1 MSSKNLWTRLIKGL
15 LHSSDDDT
23 ANRYRILRRN
33 IFILMILITIIPL
46 IIMAVI
52 YQHEY
57 QASLKKE
64 IVNPLQTL
72 VNKTKHSFELFLEER
87 LSVIRFIASSYSFEE
102 LSDQKTLNCIFK
114 ALMDEYCCLID
125 LGLINKKG
133 IQLSY
138 IGPYE
143 FLGKNYSKQSWF
155 QEVVVK
161 GNYISDVF
169 MGYRQFPHVA
179 IAVLRRTEEGR
190 YLILRATIDTSKF
203 DNIIASMG
211 LDQGSDAF
219 LINREGILQTP
230 SRFYGKILDQY
241 PVPFPRGNYGTI
253 VVEEADPQNRKMLV
267 AYAPFTR
274 SDYIM
279 VLAKQ
284 RSALLKHW
292 YTLRSKM
299 LVTFVISVVTIIL
312 VVFKLTDTLVKRV
325 KEADEKRELTYR
337 EFQHTHKLSSIG
349 RLAAGVAHEI
359 NNPMAI
365 INEKAGLMKDLVAHD
380 DQFRKKEKFLGLTD
394 SILQSVERCK
404 EITHR
409 LLGFARRMEVQLV
422 ELDLNELIQ
431 ETLGFL
437 EKEALYRNIE
447 LILHLADNLP
457 RIFSD
462 RGQMQQVFLN
472 IINNALAAV
481 EDEGQ
486 IVITSWEED
495 SDTLGVSI
503 QDNGSGM
510 SEEIVKSIF
519 DPFFSTKQE
528 NGTGLGL
535 AITYGIVKKMGG
547 DIKVKSKQGE
557 GSIFTVYLP
566 KKAKIGSGE

>member
-1 MSSKNLWTRLIKGL
+1 MNSKNLWTRLTKGL
-15 LHSSDDDT
+15 LHYSDDDT

-64 IVNPLQTL
+64 IVNPLKTL
-72 VNKTKHSFELFLEER
+72 ANKTKHSFELFLEER

-102 LSDQKTLNCIFK
+102 LSDQNTLNRIFK
-114 ALMDEYCCLID
+114 ALMDEYCCLVD

-203 DNIIASMG
+203 DNLIASMG
-211 LDQGSDAF
+211 LDQESDAF

-241 PVPFPRGNYGTI
+241 PVPFPRGNYGSI
-253 VVEEADPQNRKMLV
+253 VVEGADPQNRRMLV

-284 RSALLKHW
+284 RSALLKPW
-292 YTLRSKM
+292 YILRSKM
-299 LVTFVISVVTIIL
+299 LFTFAISVVTIIL

-365 INEKAGLMKDLVAHD
+365 INEKAGLMKDLVKYD

-431 ETLGFL
+431 ETLSFL

-447 LILHLADNLP
+447 LRLQLTDNLP
-457 RIFSD
+457 YIFSD
-462 RGQMQQVFLN
+462 RGQLQQVFLN
-472 IINNALAAV
+472 ILSNAFAAV

-495 SDTLGVSI
+495 SDTVGVSI
-503 QDNGSGM
+503 QDNGIGM
-510 SEEIVKSIF
+510 SKEVLKSIF
-519 DPFFSTKQE
+519 DPFFSTKLE

-566 KKAKIGSGE
+566 KKAKIGPGE